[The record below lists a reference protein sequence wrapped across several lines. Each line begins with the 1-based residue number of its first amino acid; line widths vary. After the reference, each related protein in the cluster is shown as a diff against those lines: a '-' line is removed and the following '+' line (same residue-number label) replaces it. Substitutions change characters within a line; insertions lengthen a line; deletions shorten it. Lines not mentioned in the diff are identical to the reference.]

1 MSNITHKNVN
11 SIIKK
16 LLDNGAKEARIAG
29 SGKNYIIIQAMLS
42 TKISK
47 EYYHL
52 RTEEDVENVID
63 IINSKR
69 YLNDKT

>member
-52 RTEEDVENVID
+52 RIEEDVENVID